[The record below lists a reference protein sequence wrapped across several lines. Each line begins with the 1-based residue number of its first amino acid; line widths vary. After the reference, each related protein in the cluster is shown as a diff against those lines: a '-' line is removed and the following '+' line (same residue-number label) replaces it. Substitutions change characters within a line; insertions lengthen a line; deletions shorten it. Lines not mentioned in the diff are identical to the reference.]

1 LLFSLLVTIPHSVK
15 EPLMRL
21 RCLVRWR
28 VLLLVCL
35 ALRLKVRLRCL
46 LRRLRRRLMVL

>member
-1 LLFSLLVTIPHSVK
+1 
-15 EPLMRL
+15 
-21 RCLVRWR
+21 

-46 LRRLRRRLMVL
+46 LRRLRRKSVFLHF

>member
-1 LLFSLLVTIPHSVK
+1 LLVTIPHSVK

-21 RCLVRWR
+21 GCLVRWR
-28 VLLLVCL
+28 VLLLACS

-46 LRRLRRRLMVL
+46 LRRLRKRLLVL